1 MADLSTLTAELPP
14 DVPAKLA
21 RLSERTGRDSSAIVG
36 EAIAGYV
43 DHELAIIEEIEA
55 GLAASRAG
63 RVVDHDAV
71 MRKARDLI
79 EAARAGQ

>member
-1 MADLSTLTAELPP
+1 M
-14 DVPAKLA
+14 PAKLA